1 MGFVS
6 DVKKALGIGS
16 GGRAAQI
23 NAATQNAEDGIETE
37 GATIGNPAGKKKKK
51 KISPNPATSPQS
63 SKIPT
68 TLRG

>member
-1 MGFVS
+1 MGIVS
-6 DVKKALGIGS
+6 DVKKALGIGG

-23 NAATQNAEDGIETE
+23 NAATDNAVNGVPTE
-37 GATIGNPAGKKKKK
+37 GATIGNPTGKKKKLK
-51 KISPNPATSPQS
+51 PTS